1 MPAHFKLNYS
11 GLNYL
16 ISSSEAC
23 QNRNF
28 ILQLLRHNIYSS
40 ASMSELASVCDMDKK
55 QITKT
60 VYQMLKQGWLSSI
73 DETEGEQPAIM
84 KTIIKNGFT
93 AHLSK
98 LSSTGSVMLV
108 GMNGLVI
115 STTGFSGIQTSYLAA
130 SATSLIL
137 INETAQKRN
146 IELCNDSPWSLGLK
160 WGKLEVMAQLIC
172 VGSVK
177 FILVI
182 GGYPVLDNNAF
193 FQLIAMLSRR
203 YSVEQ

>member
-23 QNRNF
+23 LSRNF
-28 ILQLLRHNIYSS
+28 ILHLLRHNIYSS
-40 ASMSELASVCDMDKK
+40 ASMSQLESVCGMDKK
-55 QITKT
+55 RLTKT
-60 VYQMLKQGWLSSI
+60 VYQMLKQGWLSSV
-73 DETEGEQPAIM
+73 DEIEGDQPAIM

-93 AHLSK
+93 KQLSK
-98 LSSTGSVMLV
+98 LSLTDSAMLV
-108 GMNGLVI
+108 DMNGLVI
-115 STTGFSGIQTSYLAA
+115 SKTGFSGIQTSYLAA

-146 IELCNDSPWSLGLK
+146 KELCNDSPWSLDLK
-160 WGKLEVMAQLIC
+160 WGRLEVTAQLIC
-172 VGSVK
+172 LGSLK

-182 GGYPVLDNNAF
+182 GGNPVLDNNAF
-193 FQLIAMLSRR
+193 FQLIAMLTRR
-203 YSVEQ
+203 YSLEQ